1 MCADFP
7 IDCIHC
13 CLLGCMKKIADVR
26 QHGSLEEYSAFQDEN
41 FLHSIK
47 SLIRGSKHVLEQTI
61 GSIAELQ
68 ALQSVSPIA
77 ANCPQLSKMHSYGP
91 VPTGY
96 FNCDQYQ
103 IAKRSEFT
111 VSTTRDKCVQIGSHI
126 AVVKNLL
133 QVYRNYVVV
142 YQVFAKVGNLFKH
155 PSNVGIYKVS
165 GLKPKLYAKP
175 IESLTKKCTLFTNKK
190 SIISQSN
197 KYVTCTILHTV
208 H

>member
-1 MCADFP
+1 M
-7 IDCIHC
+7 
-13 CLLGCMKKIADVR
+13 
-26 QHGSLEEYSAFQDEN
+26 
-41 FLHSIK
+41 
-47 SLIRGSKHVLEQTI
+47 
-61 GSIAELQ
+61 
-68 ALQSVSPIA
+68 SPIA

-103 IAKRSEFT
+103 IAKRREFT

-155 PSNVGIYKVS
+155 PSNVGIYKAGV
-165 GLKPKLYAKP
+165 GLPGGPVARGQPKGRRA
-175 IESLTKKCTLFTNKK
+175 
-190 SIISQSN
+190 SQSHI
-197 KYVTCTILHTV
+197 VAGPV
-208 H
+208 GQP